1 MSKTFTRRRRVE
13 FRDTDMAR
21 IVHFSVFF
29 AYMEE
34 TEHELL
40 RSLGLGVI
48 CDVDGQTVSF
58 PRVNAQCDYRS
69 AIRFEEEVDIELS
82 IARIGTKSITWNYR
96 FTREDTH
103 VADGSITTVCCI
115 MDHHSRE
122 PKRPEPV
129 AIPDEIVEKLKP
141 YLAAPAAE

>member
-1 MSKTFTRRRRVE
+1 MGQTFKRRRRVE

-34 TEHELL
+34 TEHEFL

-48 CDVDGQTVSF
+48 CDVEDQTLSF

-69 AIRFEEEVDIELS
+69 AIRFEEEIDIELS
-82 IARIGTKSITWNYR
+82 ITRVGGKSITWSYR
-96 FTREDTH
+96 FTRAETL
-103 VADGSITTVCCI
+103 VAEGQITTVCCV
-115 MDHHSRE
+115 MDHHSRD
-122 PKRPEPV
+122 PKPPAPV
-129 AIPDEIVEKLKP
+129 AIPDSIREKLQP
-141 YLAAPAAE
+141 YVV